1 MSKEKEIKIEDGNV
15 KEQVQDEQV
24 SNQEEQNAQ
33 TSEQNTQEEADE
45 KKADTE
51 ADKKAENEETADKKA
66 EEVEINP
73 LEQAQKEVEELK
85 KQLLYKTAEFENYR
99 KRTLKEKTELLL
111 NGGEKT
117 ITAILPVLDDFERA
131 IADKSEDPKV
141 IKEGMQMIFNKFSKT
156 LEGLGVKKIETADK
170 DFDVDYHEA
179 IAMVPGMGDDK
190 KGKVIDCVQAGYT
203 LNDKVIRHAKVAVG
217 Q

>member
-1 MSKEKEIKIEDGNV
+1 MSKEKEIKIEDANANENV
-15 KEQVQDEQV
+15 DEQ
-24 SNQEEQNAQ
+24 Q
-33 TSEQNTQEEADE
+33 TE
-45 KKADTE
+45 KQT
-51 ADKKAENEETADKKA
+51 
-66 EEVEINP
+66 
-73 LEQAQKEVEELK
+73 EQAQTDNLSAEDSNKEKEAEELDPLAKAEQEVESLK

-99 KRTLKEKTELLL
+99 KRTLKEKADLIL

-117 ITAILPVLDDFERA
+117 IAAILPILDDFERA

-141 IKEGMQMIFNKFSKT
+141 IKEGVQMIFNKFSKA
-156 LEGLGVKKIETADK
+156 LESLGVKKIETQDK

-179 IAMVPGMGDDK
+179 VAMVPGMGDDK
-190 KGKVIDCVQAGYT
+190 KGKVIDCIQTGYT